1 MLGPSFYGG
10 SMGELCLLRDSV
22 KVDYDDDDVIL
33 IDKSR
38 LCNLC
43 LLSMFLL
50 LVCLILIIGVPNYA

>member
-1 MLGPSFYGG
+1 
-10 SMGELCLLRDSV
+10 MGELCLLRDSV